1 MTRCTLL
8 CGRQVLLGARARA
21 ATTTRFSLM
30 PVSSLPS
37 IFGHAFFGHAA
48 RSRSHLTWQMRTQSD
63 VEIFNAVDGVGMSA
77 EHIASQMDA
86 SEVFRRNHTRM
97 RQLVLRGHRLTEN
110 DFNIIQ
116 ILNQP
121 VPPPPPPPGDPP
133 LDVQVLPDARGDN
146 QGANLLSL
154 HKDPTQA
161 QEYCR
166 AGSSGIISLV

>member
-8 CGRQVLLGARARA
+8 CGRQIFLEALARTA
-21 ATTTRFSLM
+21 ATTRFSLM

-37 IFGHAFFGHAA
+37 IFGHAFVGPAA

-63 VEIFNAVDGVGMSA
+63 VEIFNTVDGIGMSA

-86 SEVFRRNHTRM
+86 SELFRRNHTRM
-97 RQLVLRGHRLTEN
+97 RQLVLRGHRLTEI

-121 VPPPPPPPGDPP
+121 VPPPPPPPGDLP
-133 LDVQVLPDARGDN
+133 LDAPVVPDARGDN
-146 QGANLLSL
+146 QGANLSSL

-161 QEYCR
+161 REYCR